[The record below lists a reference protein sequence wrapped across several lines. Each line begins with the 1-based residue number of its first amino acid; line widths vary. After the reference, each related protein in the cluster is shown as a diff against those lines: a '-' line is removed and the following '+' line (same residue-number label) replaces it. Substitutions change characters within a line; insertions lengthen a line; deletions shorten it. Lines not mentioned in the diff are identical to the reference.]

1 MSMPPLTNVSSARG
15 APMGRPDIH
24 PHYDRTHVYPHLEL
38 VRLRFVDGAYDEGG
52 AYWGAPATVWR
63 AYAELEDGELVDFY
77 LRATN
82 RAEAEAAAAA
92 QYPKATFAPMEAD
105 AVQAAILRGMALA
118 FFACTYADQADECGQ
133 PLSGEI
139 MNQLPDE
146 IDPAALHAATT
157 LHFDLERVNGC
168 PLLELYTRHP
178 GSTDDPEQWGHYAA
192 MQAMG
197 QGVGLRDYD
206 ITDDQVKVPYACF
219 DSGCLEKDYFQPVDE
234 DDAAED

>member
-1 MSMPPLTNVSSARG
+1 MIIPSLTNVSSARG
-15 APMGRPDIH
+15 APMGRPNQH
-24 PHYDRTHVYPHLEL
+24 ASEPHDQLRPVLSL
-38 VRLRFVDGAYDEGG
+38 VRLRFEDGDYDEGG

-63 AYAELEDGELVDFY
+63 VYGEVADEVIDFY
-77 LRATN
+77 LRAAN
-82 RAEAEAAAAA
+82 REAAEAAALQEYPLAA
-92 QYPKATFAPMEAD
+92 FAPPEPD
-105 AVQAAILRGMALA
+105 AVVAQLVRGMALA

-206 ITDDQVKVPYACF
+206 ITDEQVKVPYACF
-219 DSGCLEKDYFQPVDE
+219 DSGCLEKDYFQPVDDDDE
-234 DDAAED
+234 DAD